1 MQWQLVV
8 TLVCCLL
15 LRFLEVGGGREEA
28 SVLAR
33 STLDVV
39 FVCAQSGAALFMA
52 GNAAKDAVLR
62 RRGRGVVAVE
72 GGEDADADAD
82 ADAADEETVLLL
94 RARLR
99 QRDEAVLAEK
109 GRREEAEQR
118 VAALERLLEGAK
130 DV

>member
-1 MQWQLVV
+1 
-8 TLVCCLL
+8 
-15 LRFLEVGGGREEA
+15 
-28 SVLAR
+28 
-33 STLDVV
+33 
-39 FVCAQSGAALFMA
+39 MA

-82 ADAADEETVLLL
+82 ADAEDEETVLLL
-94 RARLR
+94 RASLR